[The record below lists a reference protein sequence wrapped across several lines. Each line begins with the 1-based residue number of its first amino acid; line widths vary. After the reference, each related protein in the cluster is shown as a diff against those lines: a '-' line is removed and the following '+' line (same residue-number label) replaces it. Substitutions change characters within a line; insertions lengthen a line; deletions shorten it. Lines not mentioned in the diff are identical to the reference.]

1 MNSHKGGYII
11 MPRVPQKLDRKK
23 SEIYK
28 DAPIA
33 RFGERKPDFTTMGR
47 KIKNPHKQFREVV
60 CVEACRTPYGRSGG
74 ALKDF
79 SAMELGALAIKEVLR
94 RTEGKVKPADVDYVF
109 MGQVVPAG
117 CGQVPGRQATF
128 WRECRN
134 PFLPLPSIKSALQAS
149 KQLIWRF
156 R

>member
-1 MNSHKGGYII
+1 MAKI
-11 MPRVPQKLDRKK
+11 PQRLERKK

-33 RFGERKPDFTTMGR
+33 KFGERKPDFTTMGR
-47 KIKNPHKQFREVV
+47 KIKNPHKKFREVV

-74 ALKDF
+74 ALKDL
-79 SAMELGALAIKEVLR
+79 SAMELGALAIKEILR
-94 RTEGKVKPADVDYVF
+94 RTAGKLNPVDIDYIF

-117 CGQVPGRQATF
+117 CGQIPGRQATILAGVP
-128 WRECRN
+128 ESV
-134 PFLPLPSIKSALQAS
+134 PSITVNKVCSSGIKTIDLA
-149 KQLIWRF
+149 F